1 MALLRT
7 RPQTLQHPRLTP
19 TNRRPE
25 STPGAVLFN
34 PQGKAM
40 AGKDFNSNTANNDEW
55 LTPPEIIKALGPFDL
70 DPCAPVNRPWD
81 MAKKHYTVQDNG
93 LYLPWAGRVWLNPP
107 YGRETFKWMERLS
120 EHGNGIALIFARTE
134 TKGFH
139 EQIWRKAKA
148 VFFFEGR
155 LKFHYVDGRQGGGG
169 KRTFLSRGL
178 RQLQRFA
185 NRRRD
190 LQQ

>member
-1 MALLRT
+1 
-7 RPQTLQHPRLTP
+7 
-19 TNRRPE
+19 
-25 STPGAVLFN
+25 
-34 PQGKAM
+34 M

-81 MAKKHYTVQDNG
+81 TASRHYTVQDNG
-93 LYLPWAGRVWLNPP
+93 LTQPWYGRVWLNPP

-134 TKGFH
+134 TRGFH

-155 LKFHYVDGRQGGGG
+155 LKFHYVDGRQGGTANAPSCLVAYDNENAMRIVDAICNNKLKG
-169 KRTFLSRGL
+169 RFIWLS
-178 RQLQRFA
+178 
-185 NRRRD
+185 
-190 LQQ
+190 